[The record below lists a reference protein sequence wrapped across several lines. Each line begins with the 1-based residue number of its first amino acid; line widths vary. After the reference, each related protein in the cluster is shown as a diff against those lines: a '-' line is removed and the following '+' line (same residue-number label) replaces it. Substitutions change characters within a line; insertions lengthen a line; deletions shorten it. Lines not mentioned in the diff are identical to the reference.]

1 MFNFPKARATSRRQF
16 NFHPISSQKFLVY
29 THFTDL
35 RRMKGWVHLGATQW
49 FWTQNSWTGNPALW
63 PLGHCPNPDFLQK
76 SGSVRH
82 KYIQAP
88 NAKFQKKLM
97 SQFWENLQ
105 TDGRTDWWKDGWTIF
120 YKTLPAE
127 AGGPIKYGLVIVLL
141 IGCVFNQYKIL
152 LGKYFWNISSRFSHL
167 CLFLLSFTITIFL
180 MKINKK

>member
-16 NFHPISSQKFLVY
+16 NFHPVSSQKFLVY

-49 FWTQNSWTGNPALW
+49 FWKQNSWTGNPALW

-105 TDGRTDWWKDGWTIF
+105 TDGRTDGQTLF
-120 YKTLPAE
+120 YRTLLAE
-127 AGGPIKYGLVIVLL
+127 AGVPIKYHLIRIMAVINDD
-141 IGCVFNQYKIL
+141 F
-152 LGKYFWNISSRFSHL
+152 
-167 CLFLLSFTITIFL
+167 
-180 MKINKK
+180 